1 MDTKGHTAEKSLAS
15 VCAQT
20 LARDFSA
27 VCPFGVVNLRPCL
40 ERDKDEKSRTTVDVQ
55 PFLYQNAAKDGKT
68 TAK

>member
-20 LARDFSA
+20 LKICR
-27 VCPFGVVNLRPCL
+27 VPFGVVNLRPCL
-40 ERDKDEKSRTTVDVQ
+40 ERDKDEKSRTAVDVQ